1 MKRCNKDCLNC
12 IFPKCKYDIEDERKA
27 IDQAKRRK
35 KKEENRLYNEIN
47 RERNRERSRLWYQ
60 AHREEHNARAKARYK
75 RLKNE
80 KKQQAGY
87 DNQGTNPG
95 SS

>member
-35 KKEENRLYNEIN
+35 KKEENRRYYEIN
-47 RERNRERSRLWYQ
+47 RERNLLRYKEWYQ
-60 AHREEHNARAKARYK
+60 AHREEHNAKAKARYK
-75 RLKNE
+75 RLKDE
-80 KKQQAGY
+80 KKQQAGN
-87 DNQGTNPG
+87 DNH
-95 SS
+95 